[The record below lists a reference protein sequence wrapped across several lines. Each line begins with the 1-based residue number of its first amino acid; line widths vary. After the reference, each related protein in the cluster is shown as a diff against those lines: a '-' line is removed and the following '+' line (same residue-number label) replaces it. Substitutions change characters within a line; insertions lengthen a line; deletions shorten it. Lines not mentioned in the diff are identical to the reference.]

1 MTEIELKLS
10 ASPAELK
17 RLRRH
22 PLFKTLAR
30 GRSRSTELYSTY
42 FDTPDASLQARGFA
56 LRLRRAGERWLQTL
70 KADGKVEAG
79 LHQRPEWET
88 PCVGG
93 QLDFG
98 ALSGSAIG
106 DLLAQPEV
114 RLRLAP
120 VFVTAF
126 RRTLR
131 VLGDGAGGGVKLCI
145 DQGEIRAGE
154 KTEPISE
161 IELEATDG
169 VPAGLFEI
177 AVALQETVP
186 LRIENRSK
194 AERGYALLHGARKPF
209 KVMAPALIW
218 NTTVNGAFKAIC
230 FSALEQVQRNECG
243 MLAGEDPE
251 YLHQMRVAVRRLRS
265 AFSIFRNVITA
276 EAMAPALDEI
286 KWLGRILGAA
296 RDLDLFALETMLA
309 LQRDLPD
316 REWTGLQTG
325 AAQKRSVAGSEAR
338 TAVSS
343 ARYSRL
349 MLNLSAWLATEPWRL
364 TAEASV
370 LDAPLEA
377 FSARSLKK
385 QHRRVKEFGARCA
398 QLAPD
403 ERHRL
408 RIKVKK
414 LRYAAQF
421 FSSLYAK
428 KAVQRYAAGLA
439 RLQDVLGAL
448 TDAQSAGAIIGQI
461 DDAET
466 QAIALAQG
474 WAAGANAMRL
484 REIESA
490 FAKFN
495 KVKIFW

>member
-22 PLFKTLAR
+22 PLLKTLAR
-30 GRSRSTELYSTY
+30 GRSRSLELYSTY
-42 FDTPDASLQARGFA
+42 FDTPDASLKAHGFA
-56 LRLRRAGERWLQTL
+56 LRLRRAGERWVQTL

-88 PCVGG
+88 PCAGG
-93 QLDFG
+93 QLDFA

-106 DLLAQPEV
+106 DLLAQPEM
-114 RLRLAP
+114 RRLAP
-120 VFVTAF
+120 IFVTTF

-131 VLGDGAGGGVKLCI
+131 VLGDGSGAGVKLCI

-154 KTEPISE
+154 MTEPISE
-161 IELEATDG
+161 IELESTDG
-169 VPAGLFEI
+169 APAGLFEI

-194 AERGYALLHGARKPF
+194 AERGYALLHGARNPF
-209 KVMAPALIW
+209 KAMAPALTW

-230 FSALEQVQRNECG
+230 FSALEQLQRNECG

-265 AFSIFRNVITA
+265 AFSIFRNAITA

-286 KWLGRILGAA
+286 KWLGRTLGAA
-296 RDLDLFALETMLA
+296 RDWDVFALETMPA

-325 AAQKRSVAGSEAR
+325 AAQKRSVADSEAR

-364 TAEASV
+364 SAEASV
-370 LDAPLEA
+370 LHAPLEA

-385 QHRRVKEFGARCA
+385 QHRRVSEFGARCA

-414 LRYAAQF
+414 LRYSAQF
-421 FSSLYAK
+421 FSSLYPK
-428 KAVQRYAAGLA
+428 KAVQRYVAGLA

-448 TDAQSAGAIIGQI
+448 IDAQSAAAVIGQI
-461 DDAET
+461 DAAET

-490 FAKFN
+490 FAEFN